1 MLTRRNRERRGR
13 PDRRGPTAFDR
24 ARDELFSAIR
34 QCGVIGAPDEDRAA
48 WMTETVDYMAQRH
61 PELSAQELKQLK
73 DSGMR
78 FCEPVIPH
86 GKEHTAL
93 SDEGVN
99 AA

>member
-1 MLTRRNRERRGR
+1 
-13 PDRRGPTAFDR
+13 
-24 ARDELFSAIR
+24 
-34 QCGVIGAPDEDRAA
+34 
-48 WMTETVDYMAQRH
+48 MTETVDYMAQRH